1 MKTAILFLCAVSIS
15 CSLAG
20 ADGKPAKNEGHNRT
34 AAADKPNVV
43 LIVIESL
50 RKDHVGC
57 YGYFRNT
64 TPSIDKFAKG
74 AIRFTN
80 AVATSS
86 WTAPTHM
93 SIFTGLY
100 PSVHKILALRHICDP
115 LDPKIQTLAE
125 TLKKAGFHT
134 AGFISN
140 PMLVSS
146 LGYGRGFDVYD
157 DRSVFAEIERTHG
170 DIRTHQRTSETINK
184 ITCAWLKNH
193 HKEQFFLFLHYFDPH
208 FEYAPPPPYNTMF
221 DPGYKGPAD
230 GSHMLITKS
239 LPDRDLE
246 HVKALYDGAIRY
258 TDEHIGLLLKEMAR
272 YGLTDKTL
280 VIIIADHGEEFYDH
294 GGVLHGNT
302 LYNEVTHIPFFI
314 KFPGQSKAETID
326 ALASQVDILPTVCD
340 YLKIKIPE
348 NVQGEN
354 LLPLCRGEKKEIH
367 SFVFSELD
375 NHASPEI
382 RTVETHEYKLIRNFH
397 TRKTELFSL
406 KDDLAEKK
414 NLFPA
419 GFFHLEPATAR
430 KMKREL
436 KRFMKTS
443 DRLSAAIKKMQ
454 TNKVILDEKTRQ
466 RLKSLG
472 YIQ

>member
-1 MKTAILFLCAVSIS
+1 M
-15 CSLAG
+15 
-20 ADGKPAKNEGHNRT
+20 
-34 AAADKPNVV
+34 
-43 LIVIESL
+43 
-50 RKDHVGC
+50 
-57 YGYFRNT
+57 
-64 TPSIDKFAKG
+64 
-74 AIRFTN
+74 
-80 AVATSS
+80 
-86 WTAPTHM
+86 
-93 SIFTGLY
+93 FTGLY
-100 PSVHKILALRHICDP
+100 PSVHGVTYCNNK
-115 LDPKIQTLAE
+115 LDARIPTLAE
-125 TLKKAGFHT
+125 ILKTRGIHT

-140 PMLVSS
+140 PELNSEF
-146 LGYGRGFDVYD
+146 GFARGFDLYD
-157 DRSVFAEIERTHG
+157 QSSVFVGLDIAPDPYGYLKKRKREIPGPSILSTP
-170 DIRTHQRTSETINK
+170 TSGILNK
-184 ITCAWLKNH
+184 VVFNWLKTH

-208 FEYAPPPPYNTMF
+208 YDYHPPPPYNTMF
-221 DPGYKGPAD
+221 DPGYKGPAN

-246 HVKALYDGAIRY
+246 HVKALYDGEIRY

-272 YGLTDKTL
+272 YELTDKTL

-294 GGVLHGNT
+294 GGFTHGFT
-302 LYNEVTHIPFFI
+302 LYDEVTSIPFLI
-314 KFPGQSKAETID
+314 KFPGQTIPQVID
-326 ALASQVDILPTVCD
+326 GLVSDVDILPTVCD

-348 NVQGEN
+348 NVQGES

-397 TRKTELFSL
+397 TRQTELFSL
-406 KDDLAEKK
+406 KDDSAEKK

-443 DRLSAAIKKMQ
+443 DRLSVAIKKMQ